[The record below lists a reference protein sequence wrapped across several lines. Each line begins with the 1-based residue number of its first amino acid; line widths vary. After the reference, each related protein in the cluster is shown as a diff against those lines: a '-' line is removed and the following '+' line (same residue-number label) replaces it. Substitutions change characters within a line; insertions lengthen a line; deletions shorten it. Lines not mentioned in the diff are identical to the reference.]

1 MNEIVDKSTHF
12 RQLCRL
18 LLFPIVVSPLGPTF
32 FTPEVKTNLNFEEE
46 VSITFEVGG
55 SLRQFL

>member
-1 MNEIVDKSTHF
+1 MNEIVDKSTRF

-18 LLFPIVVSPLGPTF
+18 LLFLIVVSPLGPTF
-32 FTPEVKTNLNFEEE
+32 FTPGVKTNLSCEEE
-46 VSITFEVGG
+46 LSITFEVGG